1 MLDACE
7 DTAPVTTVQSFI
19 NHSVDFDINSIAA
32 ENLVINSSE
41 EIEKPALL
49 AHGRTARGI
58 LVDSPC
64 FGFVVRHARSLNQRL
79 RRLHQKSCNLRNPFL
94 CSLTQAY
101 GACEA
106 MSENR
111 KLNVVTRLNVTP
123 ASLDRNESPK
133 TVGVLFKPTNGGC
146 PLTPAKGRVPGI

>member
-7 DTAPVTTVQSFI
+7 DATPVTTVQSFI
-19 NHSVDFDINSIAA
+19 NNSVDFYINSIAA

-94 CSLTQAY
+94 CSQSQSY
-101 GACEA
+101 GSCDAT
-106 MSENR
+106 NPIR
-111 KLNVVTRLNVTP
+111 KLKSFLRLNVSP
-123 ASLDRNESPK
+123 PFVERNDLPRM
-133 TVGVLFKPTNGGC
+133 G
-146 PLTPAKGRVPGI
+146 A